1 VLITAQALFE
11 DKVVPLQAQL
21 PLLQQVLFTDAVAA
35 GCTLPAGLFSDYRRQ
50 PDTFTPHA
58 AATGSDLQG
67 IWYTSGTTGLPKGV
81 AITQCAFV
89 FRALFYADYFR
100 MHPDERVYYVLPQYH
115 VAYMVFGGPL
125 ALAAGCELVQVD
137 WFSASRFWSDIR
149 DYRISV
155 TFSTGTILPVMLGQ
169 AVGDAEREGQA
180 GLRLW
185 VGWPVDDPAAVLARW
200 PTTRFMELYGTTEAG
215 NATICDFDAPQL
227 GTAGPPAPYTDLR
240 IIDPATGAELPQ
252 GRQGEIKVRHLL
264 GPDYILRGYYKDTRR
279 TRETLVDGYW
289 HSGDAG
295 LIDAQGCLRFQ
306 ARLKDYLRIGGENVS
321 TRVVETAIRTHPCVA
336 EVAVVGARNALGHDE
351 LVAHVVLREGLA
363 LDSAEFF
370 RFCNQA
376 LPYFMVP
383 RFLVLQPE
391 LPKTATLRIEKYRLQ
406 DAGID
411 GATDRQQLGIVLS
424 R

>member
-1 VLITAQALFE
+1 
-11 DKVVPLQAQL
+11 
-21 PLLQQVLFTDAVAA
+21 
-35 GCTLPAGLFSDYRRQ
+35 
-50 PDTFTPHA
+50 
-58 AATGSDLQG
+58 
-67 IWYTSGTTGLPKGV
+67 
-81 AITQCAFV
+81 
-89 FRALFYADYFR
+89 
-100 MHPDERVYYVLPQYH
+100 
-115 VAYMVFGGPL
+115 
-125 ALAAGCELVQVD
+125 
-137 WFSASRFWSDIR
+137 
-149 DYRISV
+149 
-155 TFSTGTILPVMLGQ
+155 MLGQ

-185 VGWPVDDPAAVLARW
+185 VGWPVDDPAAVQARW

-240 IIDPATGAELPQ
+240 IIDPATGAELAQ
-252 GRQGEIKVRHLL
+252 GSQGEIKVRHLL

-351 LVAHVVLREGLA
+351 LVAHVVLLEGLA